1 MVNGTHYERGNYC
14 KFVDVVS
21 FVFKEIKKFVVG
33 KKYVLRVEIFRQVT
47 KNKLTNNERHYFEYQ
62 QSLLAAPKFLIFLNL
77 TH

>member
-47 KNKLTNNERHYFEYQ
+47 KKTTNK
-62 QSLLAAPKFLIFLNL
+62 
-77 TH
+77 